1 VISVV
6 LRLQPLAVD
15 WPLLTSGNSIA
26 VASAMKRWLT
36 RYSPLRSYKD
46 WVYRLG
52 ITAIGFEVIWLATLA
67 HDPELAKHLSIPQ
80 LMIWSIFI
88 SLFLLRQVRALM
100 IEAFVNLKVLKGPLP
115 AIC

>member
-1 VISVV
+1 MRCIRKRHRGDGDLLAVISVV

-26 VASAMKRWLT
+26 VAAVIKRWLT

-67 HDPELAKHLSIPQ
+67 HDPELTNIYP
-80 LMIWSIFI
+80 FP
-88 SLFLLRQVRALM
+88 
-100 IEAFVNLKVLKGPLP
+100 N
-115 AIC
+115 